1 MIITINNGDDH
12 PIDQKVLQAALAR
25 CSSFSM
31 DATVIIQIAARN
43 PMDWPEH
50 RNPGMLVYKMR
61 VDLRGEG
68 TQATVYAEIV
78 SRKPHLSVEYHA

>member
-1 MIITINNGDDH
+1 MIITINNADDH
-12 PIDQKVLQAALAR
+12 PVDQKVLQAALAR
-25 CSSFSM
+25 CASFNL
-31 DATVIIQIAARN
+31 DATVVIQIAARN

-61 VDLRGEG
+61 VHTPGE
-68 TQATVYAEIV
+68 TKHSEIV